1 MAGTLFHETVQV
13 LVKAMKPQDYRL
25 EILHT
30 LRQLVI
36 GLGPSSSSAH
46 KDIYKCIKNGLN
58 DRSMAVRSAAAKV
71 CGQWI
76 CSRKMSSV
84 VGTTLSLG

>member
-1 MAGTLFHETVQV
+1 MAGTLFPETVQV
-13 LVKAMKPQDYRL
+13 LVKAMKSQDYRL

-30 LRQLVI
+30 LRQLLI

-46 KDIYKCIKNGLN
+46 KDIYKCIKNGLS

-71 CGQWI
+71 KSHDCTWL
-76 CSRKMSSV
+76 CLFAEVRVCLSR
-84 VGTTLSLG
+84 

>member
-1 MAGTLFHETVQV
+1 MAGTLFPETVQV

-25 EILHT
+25 KILNT
-30 LRQLVI
+30 LHCLLI

-46 KDIYKCIKNGLN
+46 KDIYKSVKNGLG

-71 CGQWI
+71 SFIKCVWLT
-76 CSRKMSSV
+76 V
-84 VGTTLSLG
+84 F

>member
-30 LRQLVI
+30 LRQLLI

-46 KDIYKCIKNGLN
+46 KDIYKCIKNGLS

-71 CGQWI
+71 
-76 CSRKMSSV
+76 KY
-84 VGTTLSLG
+84 LSG

>member
-1 MAGTLFHETVQV
+1 MAGTLFPETVQV

-25 EILHT
+25 KILNT
-30 LRQLVI
+30 LHCLLI

-46 KDIYKCIKNGLN
+46 KDIYKSVKNGLG

-71 CGQWI
+71 
-76 CSRKMSSV
+76 
-84 VGTTLSLG
+84 SLIKCI